1 MINYVA
7 LLTALALS
15 GVSGYYSIVGMTAI
29 FPGAVIPIVIMAGTL
44 ELAKVVAASWLYR
57 QWKTTGWFLRIYL
70 IGAIIV
76 LVALSSMGIFGFLSK
91 SHIESR
97 IALET
102 ADAGRM
108 VELESIS
115 ETLKLQI
122 ADLKKRVSFID
133 DSIQKMIDSGK
144 STSAL
149 RILDEQKRE
158 RSSIVSKK
166 EELEARLAENTQ
178 KKTKLKL
185 ETTKLEA
192 DVGPIKYVA
201 EIIYGSSDGAVLDKA
216 VRLVIVVIVGIF
228 DPTAIILLIA
238 ANSGLMKS
246 EEKKTETFDDR
257 IMLDPSDVFTMSKN
271 NEHRPEIE
279 NTRNDVRPNLSD
291 RDSSSRSSRPVQ
303 SWMDRYVS
311 RKTS

>member
-1 MINYVA
+1 MINYIA
-7 LLTALALS
+7 LFTALALS
-15 GVSGYYSIVGMTAI
+15 GVSAYYSIVGMTAI
-29 FPGAVIPIVIMAGTL
+29 FPGAVIPIVVMAGTL

-57 QWKTTGWFLRIYL
+57 QWKTTGWFLRTYL
-70 IGAIIV
+70 IGAILV
-76 LVALSSMGIFGFLSK
+76 LVSLSSMGIFGFLSK

-108 VELESIS
+108 VELETTS
-115 ETLKLQI
+115 ETLNIQI
-122 ADLKKRVSFID
+122 ADLKKRISFID

-149 RILDEQKRE
+149 RILDDQKKE
-158 RSSIVSKK
+158 RSLIVSKK
-166 EELEARLAENTQ
+166 EELELRLAENSQ
-178 KKTKLKL
+178 KKIKLKL

-201 EIIYGSSDGAVLDKA
+201 EIIYGSSDGVVLDKA
-216 VRLVIVVIVGIF
+216 VRLVIVIIVGIF

-246 EEKKTETFDDR
+246 KKNTETIDDR
-257 IMLDPSDVFTMSKN
+257 IMLDPSDVFTMSKT
-271 NEHRPEIE
+271 NEHRQETE
-279 NTRNDVRPNLSD
+279 NSRNDTRPDLPN
-291 RDSSSRSSRPVQ
+291 RDTSTQPSRSGP

-311 RKTS
+311 RKTA